1 MPSVQAVHR
10 FSHQA
15 MGTFFETVIAG
26 VDKEYAGQA
35 SRVVFQEIDRIE
47 SLFSRF
53 NPCSEISQLNKM
65 KPGEALLIGLETYE
79 CLTIAEKVRV
89 DTEGAFDIN
98 VRSLIQFPGLSG
110 ELQTGKKLAPLP
122 SLTKGG
128 KEEFEKP
135 SAEIAAHEFPSFE
148 LVQTS
153 SGFEARL
160 HSGKKSL
167 IRSLEI
173 DLGGIGKGYALDK
186 ALTFLL
192 DWGIDQALVHGGTS
206 TVAALGSP
214 PSIGPAVRGWPVGVG
229 GGWPEAP
236 DQVLLSGRALSG
248 SGTEVKGKHIIDP
261 RTGLP
266 ARAHLAAWASH
277 PSAAE
282 ADALS
287 TAFMVM
293 TTAEVEEYCA
303 LHPEVWAL
311 VIIDYGNCKVFNQEA
326 LPGA

>member
-1 MPSVQAVHR
+1 MASVLPIYR

-15 MGTFFETVIAG
+15 MGTFFETVLAG
-26 VDKEYAGQA
+26 VDEFYAGQA
-35 SRVVFQEIDRIE
+35 ARAVFQEIDRIE
-47 SLFSRF
+47 GLFSRF
-53 NPCSEISQLNKM
+53 NPCSEISQMNRM
-65 KPGEALLIGLETYE
+65 KPGDALIIGLETYE
-79 CLTIAEKVRV
+79 GLKIAEKVRV

-98 VRSLIQFPGLSG
+98 VRSLIQSPGLLG
-110 ELQTGKKLAPLP
+110 ELRAGKKLAPLP

-128 KEEFEKP
+128 GEEFEKP
-135 SAEIAAHEFPSFE
+135 SAEITAHEFPSLE

-167 IRSLEI
+167 IRSLEL

-186 ALTFLL
+186 ALAFLL
-192 DWGIDQALVHGGTS
+192 DWGIDRALVHGGTS
-206 TVAALGSP
+206 TVAAIGSP
-214 PSIGPAVRGWPVGVG
+214 PSIGPAAKGWPVGVG

-236 DQVLLSGRALSG
+236 NQVLLMGRALSG
-248 SGTEVKGKHIIDP
+248 SGTEVKGKHVMDP

-266 ARAHLAAWASH
+266 AQAHLAAWASH

-293 TTAEVEEYCA
+293 ATAEVEEYCA

-311 VIIDYGNCKVFNQEA
+311 VIIDYGNCRVFNQEA
-326 LPGA
+326 LPRA

>member
-1 MPSVQAVHR
+1 
-10 FSHQA
+10 
-15 MGTFFETVIAG
+15 
-26 VDKEYAGQA
+26 
-35 SRVVFQEIDRIE
+35 
-47 SLFSRF
+47 
-53 NPCSEISQLNKM
+53 M
-65 KPGEALLIGLETYE
+65 KPGEALIIGLETYE
-79 CLTIAEKVRV
+79 CLTIAEKVRI

-98 VRSLIQFPGLSG
+98 VRSLIQFPGSLG
-110 ELQTGKKLAPLP
+110 ELRAGKKLSPLP

-128 KEEFEKP
+128 GPGFEKSTP
-135 SAEIAAHEFPSFE
+135 EIAAHEFPSLE

-192 DWGIDQALVHGGTS
+192 DWGIERALVHGGTS

-236 DQVLLSGRALSG
+236 DQVLLTGRALSG
-248 SGTEVKGKHIIDP
+248 SGTEVKGKHIMDP

-293 TTAEVEEYCA
+293 ATAEVEEYCR

-311 VIIDYGNCKVFNQEA
+311 VIIDYGNCKVFNREA
-326 LPGA
+326 LPRA

>member
-1 MPSVQAVHR
+1 MPSVQPVHR

-26 VDKEYAGQA
+26 VDEEYAGQA
-35 SRVVFQEIDRIE
+35 ARADFQEIDRIE

-53 NPCSEISQLNKM
+53 NPCSEIGQLNKM
-65 KPGEALLIGLETYE
+65 KPGEALIIGLETFE
-79 CLTIAEKVRV
+79 CLTIAEKVRIET
-89 DTEGAFDIN
+89 DGAFDIN
-98 VRSLIQFPGLSG
+98 VRLLIQSPGLLG
-110 ELQTGKKLAPLP
+110 ELRAGKKLAPLH

-128 KEEFEKP
+128 GEEFEKP
-135 SAEIAAHEFPSFE
+135 SAEITAHEFPSLE

-167 IRSLEI
+167 IRSLEL

-186 ALTFLL
+186 ALAFLL
-192 DWGIDQALVHGGTS
+192 DWGIDRALIHGGTS

-236 DQVLLSGRALSG
+236 DQVLLTGRALSG
-248 SGTEVKGKHIIDP
+248 SGTEVKGGHIMDP

-311 VIIDYGNCKVFNQEA
+311 VIIDYGNCRVFNQEA

>member
-26 VDKEYAGQA
+26 VDEEYAGQA
-35 SRVVFQEIDRIE
+35 ARVVFQEIDRIE

-65 KPGEALLIGLETYE
+65 KPGEALIIGLETYE
-79 CLTIAEKVRV
+79 CLTIAEKARV

-98 VRSLIQFPGLSG
+98 VRSHIHSGGLLS
-110 ELQTGKKLAPLP
+110 ELQVGKKLAPLP

-128 KEEFEKP
+128 GEGLEKP
-135 SAEIAAHEFPSFE
+135 SAEIAAHEFPSLE

-186 ALTFLL
+186 ALAFLL
-192 DWGIDQALVHGGTS
+192 DWGIDRALIHGGTS
-206 TVAALGSP
+206 TVAAIGSP
-214 PSIGPAVRGWPVGVG
+214 PSIGPAGKGWPVGVG

-236 DQVLLSGRALSG
+236 NQVLLMGRALSG
-248 SGTEVKGKHIIDP
+248 SGTEVKGKHVMDP
-261 RTGLP
+261 KTGLP
-266 ARAHLAAWASH
+266 AQAHLAAWASH

-282 ADALS
+282 SDALS

-326 LPGA
+326 LPGS

>member
-1 MPSVQAVHR
+1 MASVQPVHR

-15 MGTFFETVIAG
+15 MGTFFETVVAG
-26 VDKEYAGQA
+26 ADEEYAGQA
-35 SRVVFQEIDRIE
+35 ARAVFQEVDRIE

-53 NPCSEISQLNKM
+53 NPCSEISQMNKM
-65 KPGEALLIGLETYE
+65 KPGESIIIGVETFE
-79 CLTIAEKVRV
+79 CLTIAEKVRIE
-89 DTEGAFDIN
+89 TGGAFDIN
-98 VRSLIQFPGLSG
+98 VRSHISSPGLLG
-110 ELQTGKKLAPLP
+110 ELLVGKKIPPL
-122 SLTKGG
+122 SALTTGG
-128 KEEFEKP
+128 GPGFEKP
-135 SAEIAAHEFPSFE
+135 SAEIAAHEFPSLE
-148 LVQTS
+148 LVHTS

-167 IRSLEI
+167 IRSLEL

-186 ALTFLL
+186 ALAFLL
-192 DWGIDQALVHGGTS
+192 DWGIDRALIHGGTS
-206 TVAALGSP
+206 TVAAVGFP
-214 PSIGPAVRGWPVGVG
+214 PSIGPAVKGWLVGVG

-236 DQVLLSGRALSG
+236 HQVLLSDRALSG
-248 SGTEVKGKHIIDP
+248 SGNEIKGTHVMDP
-261 RTGLP
+261 RTGLS
-266 ARAHLAAWASH
+266 AQAHLAAWASH

-293 TTAEVEEYCA
+293 TTAEVEEYCG

-326 LPGA
+326 LPGV

>member
-1 MPSVQAVHR
+1 
-10 FSHQA
+10 
-15 MGTFFETVIAG
+15 
-26 VDKEYAGQA
+26 
-35 SRVVFQEIDRIE
+35 
-47 SLFSRF
+47 
-53 NPCSEISQLNKM
+53 
-65 KPGEALLIGLETYE
+65 
-79 CLTIAEKVRV
+79 
-89 DTEGAFDIN
+89 
-98 VRSLIQFPGLSG
+98 
-110 ELQTGKKLAPLP
+110 
-122 SLTKGG
+122 LTKGG
-128 KEEFEKP
+128 GEGLEKP
-135 SAEIAAHEFPSFE
+135 SAEIAAHEFPSLE

-186 ALTFLL
+186 ALAFLL
-192 DWGIDQALVHGGTS
+192 DWGIDRALIHGGTS
-206 TVAALGSP
+206 TVAAIGSP
-214 PSIGPAVRGWPVGVG
+214 PSIGPAGKGWPVGVG

-236 DQVLLSGRALSG
+236 NQVLLMGRALSG
-248 SGTEVKGKHIIDP
+248 SGTEVKGKHVMDP
-261 RTGLP
+261 KTGLP
-266 ARAHLAAWASH
+266 AQAHLAAWASH

-282 ADALS
+282 SDALS

-326 LPGA
+326 LPGS